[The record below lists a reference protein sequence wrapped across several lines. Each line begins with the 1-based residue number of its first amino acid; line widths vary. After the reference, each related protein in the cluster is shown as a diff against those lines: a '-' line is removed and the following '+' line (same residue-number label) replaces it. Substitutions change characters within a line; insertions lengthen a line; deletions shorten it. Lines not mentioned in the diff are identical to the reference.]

1 MADELCRVSVQSDH
15 QDRPI
20 TVDLAL
26 PARTQVAVLM
36 PSIID
41 LVHDDVFWPADAA
54 AHGWCLS
61 RVGGPTL
68 DDSMSLSENDVRDGE
83 LLLLTTGK
91 IPAPNADRND
101 ITDAVVNTPAST
113 GIREPAARTIGAA
126 ASLSVAG
133 AGAVALLWS
142 DIAAAAGALTSA
154 VMGAAAAVAAVVV
167 HRCHPDPLPCLTL
180 AVGAVMLSSVAGF
193 LVVPAGATA
202 ASLCL
207 AAAAAAMVSVVLLRI
222 TGCGT
227 VSLTAI
233 ATFSTLSA
241 TVAVCGVVWTASAQV
256 AGAALAGA
264 ALGLL
269 GAAPKLAIML
279 ARLSPALP
287 TADDAISEQQ
297 APEASAL
304 RGHQV
309 LTGLV
314 MGSSA
319 AAALG
324 AILAASGAHH
334 DRGRWLAGT
343 AFAAALGMVLML
355 RARVHVDLHR
365 RAALVACGIISFTA
379 AFALIVVS
387 IPRQAHWSTVVFVIA
402 GLGTLWLVFD
412 TPTSPVARRSV
423 EVLEYVTV
431 ATVAPLG
438 CWAAD
443 LYGTVRGLSLI

>member
-1 MADELCRVSVQSDH
+1 MNRIWFHPQQRKLVPRHPAGVGYRYSADANRGGDVVADELCRVSVQSDH

-54 AHGWCLS
+54 SHGWCLS

-91 IPAPNADRND
+91 IQAPNADRND
-101 ITDAVVNTPAST
+101 ITDAVVNTPASNGT
-113 GIREPAARTIGAA
+113 REPAARTIGAA

-142 DIAAAAGALTSA
+142 DITAAAGALTSA
-154 VMGAAAAVAAVVV
+154 VMGGAAAVAAVVG

-207 AAAAAAMVSVVLLRI
+207 AAAAAAMVSVVLLRV

-227 VSLTAI
+227 VSLTAT

-269 GAAPKLAIML
+269 GTAPKLAIML
-279 ARLSPALP
+279 ARSV
-287 TADDAISEQQ
+287 T
-297 APEASAL
+297 
-304 RGHQV
+304 
-309 LTGLV
+309 
-314 MGSSA
+314 
-319 AAALG
+319 
-324 AILAASGAHH
+324 
-334 DRGRWLAGT
+334 
-343 AFAAALGMVLML
+343 
-355 RARVHVDLHR
+355 
-365 RAALVACGIISFTA
+365 RAA
-379 AFALIVVS
+379 
-387 IPRQAHWSTVVFVIA
+387 
-402 GLGTLWLVFD
+402 D
-412 TPTSPVARRSV
+412 RR
-423 EVLEYVTV
+423 
-431 ATVAPLG
+431 
-438 CWAAD
+438 
-443 LYGTVRGLSLI
+443 